1 MEKINALGQACPVPI
16 IRTKKALRNND
27 SVQIIVDSDIST
39 QNLEKMAK
47 QLGYSYNMQELSKER
62 FQVDI
67 KKPASANETEE
78 IVQATPVSV
87 ADDSDEIMP
96 HVEQAE
102 LAQVRLSQGYIVVV
116 NTDTMGHGNDEL
128 GRTLLKGFI
137 YSMTEQDV
145 LPEYMIF
152 YNAGVKLLAEDSDSV
167 EDLKVLADNGVKV
180 LGCGACV
187 NFYHLEDKLGVGDV
201 TNMFRIVELMRGSQR
216 IVRP

>member
-1 MEKINALGQACPVPI
+1 MEKINALGQACPIPI

-27 SVQIIVDSDIST
+27 SVQIVVDSDIST

-47 QLGYSYNMQELSKER
+47 QLGYSYNMQQLSKER

-67 KKPASANETEE
+67 KKQGSTGENKETA
-78 IVQATPVSV
+78 QAAPVAV
-87 ADDSDEIMP
+87 AEDSDEAMP

-116 NTDTMGHGNDEL
+116 NTDIMGRGDDL

-137 YSMTEQDV
+137 NSMTEQDV

-152 YNAGVKLLAEDSDSV
+152 YNAGVKLLAKDSDSV

-187 NFYHLEDKLGVGDV
+187 NFYHLEDKLGVGDI